1 MRTAANIESLLP
13 ELEHCIADDLEDQD
27 LDFKQWDTQ
36 SRDKAVR
43 TVVQMAVCM
52 ANGGGGTVVF
62 GVADRS
68 QGRESA
74 ILGVPPEI
82 DINLLK
88 KAVYDQTDPKITPV
102 FEELAVPEGTGRLL
116 LMQIYPGMPPYTDSA
131 GRGTIRVGKDC
142 QPLTGTLR
150 RKIGVETGETDYT
163 GEAVSPV
170 DNQLLS
176 ATALESLR
184 NQARKERAPDDLLR
198 LSDVDLLSTLGLVKQ
213 GKLTR
218 AAILLAGT
226 EAAIREHLPG
236 HNWTFLQMTSDTDY
250 GIREDRVSA
259 LPLSI
264 QRIEELLVPFN
275 PITTYKQ
282 GMFHYEY
289 RTWPEIAVREALM
302 NAFCHVDLRIA
313 GPVMVKLYSNRLEIS
328 NNGGFIAGITPNN
341 ILHHQ
346 PAARNPLLVEALED
360 RKLSVGAPY
369 FDRIALPLGVM
380 LVALMGVGP
389 ALPWGEMDPRRALHR
404 FAGPVVGGIVAALV
418 VALAGFTGPQ
428 TLLALFVC
436 GFALVANLGEYITP
450 VQARMRV
457 REESLPTAA
466 RKAFV
471 AGRRRFG
478 GHVAHLGIIVL
489 VFALALSKG
498 YRSDYNLTLR
508 AGQPVEVGQYELTF
522 TGEFQES
529 DDHRRTEGANIL
541 VRSGERELGTYTPV
555 MNFYRSQPMQPHPHP
570 AVRSSPAE
578 DLYLSLGQI
587 APDKS
592 WASVRVSMVPAVW
605 WLWMCLPVF
614 MLSSL
619 LILWPGKTRKTA
631 AELMAEAA

>member
-74 ILGVPPEI
+74 IIGVPPEI

-163 GEAVSPV
+163 GEAVSLVAPSFV
-170 DNQLLS
+170 ESELLS
-176 ATALESLR
+176 ATALEALR
-184 NQARKERAPDDLLR
+184 NQARKERAPEDLLR
-198 LSDVDLLSTLGLVKQ
+198 LTDVELLSTLGLIKH

-218 AAILLAGT
+218 AALLLAGT

-236 HNWTFLQMTSDTDY
+236 HNWTFLQMASDTEY
-250 GIREDRVSA
+250 GIREDRVRA
-259 LPLSI
+259 LPLSV

-275 PITTYKQ
+275 PITTYQQ
-282 GMFHYEY
+282 GLFHYEY

-302 NAFCHVDLRIA
+302 NAFCHADLRIA
-313 GPVMVKLYSNRLEIS
+313 GPVMVKLYPHRLEIS
-328 NNGGFIAGITPNN
+328 NNGGFIAGITSNN

-346 PAARNPLLVEALED
+346 PAARNPLLVEALTRLRLVNRSNLGINRMFSALLIEGKEPPQIREIGESVLVSFPKRDLNAAFRLFVAEESEHGRNLGVDELLLLQYLLQHPEVDTGTAAALCQRSEAEIRERLSAMESAGYIEHGGTGRGAYWCVHPDLYNRLAED
-360 RKLSVGAPY
+360 GQGEARRRIDWEAAKTRVLSILMERARRNEPGLSNKEIRQITR
-369 FDRIALPLGVM
+369 FDR
-380 LVALMGVGP
+380 
-389 ALPWGEMDPRRALHR
+389 
-404 FAGPVVGGIVAALV
+404 
-418 VALAGFTGPQ
+418 
-428 TLLALFVC
+428 
-436 GFALVANLGEYITP
+436 N
-450 VQARMRV
+450 QARRLM
-457 REESLPTAA
+457 
-466 RKAFV
+466 
-471 AGRRRFG
+471 
-478 GHVAHLGIIVL
+478 
-489 VFALALSKG
+489 
-498 YRSDYNLTLR
+498 
-508 AGQPVEVGQYELTF
+508 QELMQEN
-522 TGEFQES
+522 TGLQQ
-529 DDHRRTEGANIL
+529 
-541 VRSGERELGTYTPV
+541 VGER
-555 MNFYRSQPMQPHPHP
+555 R
-570 AVRSSPAE
+570 
-578 DLYLSLGQI
+578 
-587 APDKS
+587 
-592 WASVRVSMVPAVW
+592 WARYEYSNARQY
-605 WLWMCLPVF
+605 
-614 MLSSL
+614 
-619 LILWPGKTRKTA
+619 
-631 AELMAEAA
+631 